1 MSYNGHKN
9 HATWLVYV
17 WEVIPLLAHEANEQS
32 VLPEWEGVTY
42 EWARETFDELI
53 VCPNTPDDGIIQ
65 DFVNAALLS
74 IDWYSVAE
82 DVKEY
87 INENYEQ

>member
-17 WEVIPLLAHEANEQS
+17 WEIIPLLAHEANEQS

-42 EWARETFDELI
+42 EWARNTFDELI
-53 VCPNTPDDGIIQ
+53 VQDNLPDDGILQ
-65 DFVNAALLS
+65 DFISSAIS
-74 IDWYSVAE
+74 DIDWYAIAE